1 MQTIQQIDLASICGL
16 LEGRYPHFL
25 DLLCWVLGWGYND
38 FPWCTARALHRLPA
52 LPSFRQSSLPQ
63 RAVHLVDI
71 FGRKTV
77 QAMNG
82 VGLAD
87 REIWPALQKLCDQRL
102 GFIDPTEE
110 RQRISLAELANA
122 ETINIGIGRTEILER
137 LSVLAPPPMACR
149 WPQL

>member
-1 MQTIQQIDLASICGL
+1 MQNSKDLNMCIRS
-16 LEGRYPHFL
+16 
-25 DLLCWVLGWGYND
+25 
-38 FPWCTARALHRLPA
+38 A

-63 RAVHLVDI
+63 RAVHPVDI

-77 QAMNG
+77 HAMNG

-87 REIWPALQKLCDQRL
+87 REIWPAHQKLCDQRL

-122 ETINIGIGRTEILER
+122 ETINIGIGITEILER
-137 LSVLAPPPMACR
+137 LLVLAPPPMACR
-149 WPQL
+149 WPQPPHVRGIGACQPNGLFRQGGAVPVSHIG

>member
-1 MQTIQQIDLASICGL
+1 
-16 LEGRYPHFL
+16 
-25 DLLCWVLGWGYND
+25 
-38 FPWCTARALHRLPA
+38 
-52 LPSFRQSSLPQ
+52 
-63 RAVHLVDI
+63 
-71 FGRKTV
+71 
-77 QAMNG
+77 MNG